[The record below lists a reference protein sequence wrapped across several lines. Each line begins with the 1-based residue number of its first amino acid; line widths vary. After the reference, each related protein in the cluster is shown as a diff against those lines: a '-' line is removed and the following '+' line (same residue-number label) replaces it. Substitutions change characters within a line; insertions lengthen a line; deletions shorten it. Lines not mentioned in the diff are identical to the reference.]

1 MRRIAVVSNYAELVS
16 ALRERAEALNISNM
30 TIDLTS
36 GLQSGYTS
44 KVLSLRPKRTLGRLS
59 LGLMLSTLGLRLIVV
74 EDKEQL
80 ARVRGRLE
88 PRKKNGLH
96 RRPGPV
102 NGGQQQSVVR

>member
-1 MRRIAVVSNYAELVS
+1 MRRIAVVHDYAGLVS

-36 GLQSGYTS
+36 GLQSGYTG
-44 KVLSLRPKRTLGRLS
+44 KVLSLRPKRQLGRLS

-80 ARVRGRLE
+80 RRVQSRLA
-88 PRKKNGLH
+88 PRKHNGKH
-96 RRPGPV
+96 RQPIEPA
-102 NGGQQQSVVR
+102 GGQPQQPVR